1 MTIALM
7 ALMLVA
13 FSCCGHANIEAY
25 KLKKEIEAANRLCPA
40 DMGMMGVMNSITY
53 DQKANEVHFDFNV
66 NEEFMGEDAFS
77 GNEAML
83 RKILNLS
90 LSKGESKK
98 LVEHLVKAGASLLI
112 TYNGSTSGKKI
123 EIKLTVEELKGIV
136 NNPMKDEEINKS
148 VLEAEIALVNSQC
161 PSPMEDG
168 VALVNVCDD
177 GNNVV
182 YVLQVDEK
190 DIDISLLRSAKA
202 ELKREMQGEIN
213 DPSMKRMFE
222 MITSLGKG
230 LVYRY
235 KGATSGDYVDIEF
248 SKEELESL
256 I

>member
-7 ALMLVA
+7 ALMLVG
-13 FSCCGHANIEAY
+13 FSSCGHANIEAY
-25 KLKKEIEAANRLCPA
+25 KLKKEIEAANRSCPA

-53 DQKANEVHFDFNV
+53 DQKANEVHFDFIV
-66 NEEFMGEDAFS
+66 NEDIGEDLFS

-83 RKILNLS
+83 RKTLNLS

-112 TYNGSTSGKKI
+112 TYNGSTSGNKI

-136 NNPMKDEEINKS
+136 NNPMTDEEINKS
-148 VLEAEIALVNSQC
+148 ALEAEIAFVNSQC

-168 VALVNVCDD
+168 VALVNVYDD

-190 DIDISLLRSAKA
+190 EIDISLLCSAKA
-202 ELKREMQGEIN
+202 ELKQEMQGEIK
-213 DPSMKRMFE
+213 DPSMKRVFE
-222 MITSLGKG
+222 MLSSLGKG